1 MRVCPS
7 CGTENPERAKFC
19 LECAAPLHDASP
31 RSGEERTVV
40 TILFCDLV
48 GFTAASDEADPEDV
62 RARIRPYHQ
71 RLRSEIEGYGG
82 TVEKFI
88 GDAVMAVFGAPA
100 AHEDDPERAVRA
112 GLRILDTIADL
123 NEEDPSL
130 ELSVRIGIATGE
142 VVVALD
148 SRPEQGEGI
157 VTGDVVNVAARL
169 QSAAPVGAV
178 VVGEATRAAARDVF
192 DWEALD
198 AVAVKGKSEP
208 VSLWRVLAARAR
220 FGTDMRT
227 HETHLVGRDV
237 EVSLVRSLFERSV
250 RDTSVQLVTIVGEPG
265 LGKTRLVWELER
277 FIDDYPDLVAW
288 RQGRCLPYGDGIVFW
303 ALGEIVKEDAGIL
316 ESDTPDLAAAKLE
329 RAVADDEPDR
339 EWLLARVGSL
349 VGAESGSS
357 TEHEE
362 LFTAW
367 RRYLEGIAATRP
379 AVFVFEDLHWADPAL
394 LAFLRHVVE
403 WSEGVSMMLVCT
415 ARPELLE
422 RHPDWAGGTRNATTI
437 NLAPLSAGETA
448 ELIGT
453 LLDRTLLPA
462 DVQGPIVDRCGGNPL
477 YAEEYVRMLRD
488 RGLLVQRGA
497 TWALAPGAELPLPE
511 SIQALVAARLDLLS
525 PERKALLQD
534 AAVLGK
540 VFWTGAVAAMSGRDE
555 AAIREA
561 LHELSRR
568 DLVRASRTSTM
579 EAEAEH
585 AFTHLVIRDVAYGQI
600 PRASRSA
607 KHRAAAEWIEA
618 RAGERA
624 EDLADVLAYHT
635 TEALELAESAGLA
648 AEAGEL
654 RESARRYLVLAG
666 ERAMRLDVGRAH
678 ELFERA
684 LQLTPPGHD
693 ERPRILQRYAEA
705 AIWLS
710 EGDAAERALTEA
722 IELFQ
727 AKDDELG
734 AARAML
740 ARAEALM
747 AGRGEAQLHEV
758 VELLDRLGSNVDLI
772 DAYAATAR

>member
-31 RSGEERTVV
+31 RSGEERKVV

-123 NEEDPSL
+123 NEEDPGL

-265 LGKTRLVWELER
+265 LGKTRLVWELET

-303 ALGEIVKEDAGIL
+303 ALGEIV
-316 ESDTPDLAAAKLE
+316 
-329 RAVADDEPDR
+329 
-339 EWLLARVGSL
+339 
-349 VGAESGSS
+349 
-357 TEHEE
+357 
-362 LFTAW
+362 
-367 RRYLEGIAATRP
+367 
-379 AVFVFEDLHWADPAL
+379 
-394 LAFLRHVVE
+394 
-403 WSEGVSMMLVCT
+403 
-415 ARPELLE
+415 
-422 RHPDWAGGTRNATTI
+422 
-437 NLAPLSAGETA
+437 
-448 ELIGT
+448 
-453 LLDRTLLPA
+453 
-462 DVQGPIVDRCGGNPL
+462 
-477 YAEEYVRMLRD
+477 
-488 RGLLVQRGA
+488 
-497 TWALAPGAELPLPE
+497 
-511 SIQALVAARLDLLS
+511 
-525 PERKALLQD
+525 
-534 AAVLGK
+534 
-540 VFWTGAVAAMSGRDE
+540 
-555 AAIREA
+555 
-561 LHELSRR
+561 
-568 DLVRASRTSTM
+568 
-579 EAEAEH
+579 
-585 AFTHLVIRDVAYGQI
+585 
-600 PRASRSA
+600 
-607 KHRAAAEWIEA
+607 
-618 RAGERA
+618 
-624 EDLADVLAYHT
+624 
-635 TEALELAESAGLA
+635 
-648 AEAGEL
+648 
-654 RESARRYLVLAG
+654 
-666 ERAMRLDVGRAH
+666 
-678 ELFERA
+678 
-684 LQLTPPGHD
+684 
-693 ERPRILQRYAEA
+693 
-705 AIWLS
+705 
-710 EGDAAERALTEA
+710 
-722 IELFQ
+722 
-727 AKDDELG
+727 
-734 AARAML
+734 
-740 ARAEALM
+740 
-747 AGRGEAQLHEV
+747 
-758 VELLDRLGSNVDLI
+758 
-772 DAYAATAR
+772 